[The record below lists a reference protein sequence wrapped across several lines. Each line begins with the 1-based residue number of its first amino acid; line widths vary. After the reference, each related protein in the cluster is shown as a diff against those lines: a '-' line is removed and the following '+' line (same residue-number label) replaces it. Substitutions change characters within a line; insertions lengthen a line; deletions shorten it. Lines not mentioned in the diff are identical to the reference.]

1 MTDPNG
7 WPDPSKPGVP
17 MNPERDGWHWV
28 DRPMHGVLPMQWLE
42 IAGGGWVGKHTCLT
56 ALEATKAGWLY
67 VGPCHTP
74 AEVAALIEVARRE
87 SERAALA
94 ASARSMRVAALIE
107 AARRE
112 EREACARVAEIL
124 ATGLER
130 DTGDYEAGYANGA
143 LDVCRLIRARGDA

>member
-1 MTDPNG
+1 MTDTNG

-74 AEVAALIEVARRE
+74 AEVAALIE
-87 SERAALA
+87 
-94 ASARSMRVAALIE
+94 

-112 EREACARVAEIL
+112 EREACAEEAIAAGSRHEHL
-124 ATGLER
+124 AHKMGWTP
-130 DTGDYEAGYANGA
+130 TIQGA
-143 LDVCRLIRARGDA
+143 LKAVVFSIRARGDA